1 MLEQAVWQD
10 VCSLLSDP
18 GRIEAEYQRRL
29 NRKVDEGWDA
39 STEVRSAIEKLRRGI
54 SRLIDS
60 YEGGLLEKEEFEPRV
75 RAAREKLQRL
85 QTELRERTEEEQQQA
100 ALHLVIG
107 RMKKFAEK
115 VGAGLN
121 KADWAT
127 RRAIIR
133 AVVKSIDVDE
143 QEVRIVYKV
152 APDHPGQGPLE
163 RSLQHCWRSGKPV
176 ASERLSQ
183 SAGSRDGPQRARD
196 DPLC

>member
-18 GRIEAEYQRRL
+18 GRIEEEYQRRL

-39 STEVRSAIEKLRRGI
+39 STEVHSAIEKLRRGI

-60 YEGGLLEKEEFEPRV
+60 YQGGLLEKQEFEPRV
-75 RAAREKLQRL
+75 RTAKQKLERL
-85 QTELRERTEEEQQQA
+85 QTELRQRTEEQQQNA
-100 ALHLVIG
+100 ALQLVIG
-107 RMKKFAEK
+107 RMKEFAQK
-115 VGAGLN
+115 VGAGLT
-121 KADWAT
+121 KADWVS

-133 AVVKSIDVDE
+133 AVVKRIDVDE

-163 RSLQHCWRSGKPV
+163 RSLQHCWRGDFTD
-176 ASERLSQ
+176 AE
-183 SAGSRDGPQRARD
+183 
-196 DPLC
+196 